1 MPRRTRPTGTR
12 LVPLGPT
19 TRAALIS
26 PANTPFRRKVA
37 MPRLT
42 LAALKVCTL
51 DGAVD
56 GNASSAT
63 NARQVV
69 MSPARQAVLPRG
81 RGLMRDPASV
91 AREVLPMTTPS
102 QAYGVS

>member
-12 LVPLGPT
+12 LVPLGLT

-51 DGAVD
+51 AGAVD

-69 MSPARQAVLPRG
+69 MSPARHINSIEPDG
-81 RGLMRDPASV
+81 NGLHDHSRARDTRPL
-91 AREVLPMTTPS
+91 RRRTE
-102 QAYGVS
+102 